1 MQVIIECIG
10 LPGAGKTTIATGLA
24 ARLSSEEIWLDGRRD
39 LIVLNLR
46 ALLRHPVKY
55 ARRTTRA
62 FHEPGSL
69 SLQYYKLRHIFLY
82 RNAIVEKAR
91 RRRVV
96 IVDEG
101 QVSNILSA
109 FERPL
114 SERRTVAELENL
126 ELPDLV
132 LRVTAPD
139 EERARRLQERGYF
152 SRSSEGQEYLRRWEH
167 AMRANEAMVAR
178 VLPRFGVPCVPVD
191 SRASIDEV
199 HSDVLAA
206 MSEAGAGRESTSRP
220 ENDHCPSASTSKP

>member
-1 MQVIIECIG
+1 VIIECYG
-10 LPGAGKTTIATGLA
+10 LPGAGKTTIAKGLA
-24 ARLSSEEIWLDGRRD
+24 ARLSIEEIWLDGRRD
-39 LIVLNLR
+39 LITLNAR

-55 ARRTTRA
+55 ARRTARA
-62 FHEPGSL
+62 FHEPGSPR
-69 SLQYYKLRHIFLY
+69 LQYYKLRHIFLY

-91 RRRVV
+91 RRPMV

-114 SERRTVAELENL
+114 SESRTHAELSQL

-152 SRSSEGQEYLRRWEH
+152 SRSSEGEEYLRRWEL
-167 AMRANEAMVAR
+167 AMVANEATVAR
-178 VLPRFGVPCVPVD
+178 VLPRLGVPCLPVD
-191 SRASIDEV
+191 GRASIDDV

-206 MSEAGAGRESTSRP
+206 MGEAGVVGQRTSRP
-220 ENDHCPSASTSKP
+220 GDDHAPSASTSKP